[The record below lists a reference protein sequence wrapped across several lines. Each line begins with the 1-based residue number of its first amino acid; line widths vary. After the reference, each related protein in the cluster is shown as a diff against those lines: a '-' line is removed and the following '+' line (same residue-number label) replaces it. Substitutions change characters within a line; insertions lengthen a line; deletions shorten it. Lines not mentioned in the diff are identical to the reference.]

1 MSEKPW
7 QFQPGNHA
15 GPQGRGTP
23 KARRD
28 ARDAEIE
35 AELVALSGA
44 PLTPSESMT
53 LSLAVNLW
61 DRAERSKVDDRT
73 SERGASTSARLIR
86 QIKADR
92 SKAATAT
99 AKPALSAVDAI
110 RAHVAAKHGAPA

>member
-15 GPQGRGTP
+15 GPEGRSAP
-23 KARRD
+23 KARR
-28 ARDAEIE
+28 ARRYAEIE
-35 AELVALSGA
+35 AELISLTGA
-44 PLTPSESMT
+44 PLTPSEAMT

-86 QIKADR
+86 QLKADR
-92 SKAATAT
+92 TKAAKATT
-99 AKPALSAVDAI
+99 AKPQSLQDAVRAVREGPSA
-110 RAHVAAKHGAPA
+110 